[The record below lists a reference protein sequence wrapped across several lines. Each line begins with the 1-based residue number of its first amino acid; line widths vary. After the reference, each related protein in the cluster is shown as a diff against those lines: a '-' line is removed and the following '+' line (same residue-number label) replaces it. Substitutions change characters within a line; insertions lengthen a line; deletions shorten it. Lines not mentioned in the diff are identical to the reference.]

1 METHKIPGNLHM
13 LRIFPKT
20 LEPTIGRP
28 AIEVASSDPEEIQ
41 QWKKEIEAVCV
52 LIETQQR
59 DQHRQ
64 ELIMKKKAQSKK
76 IALEMSNLVTYCRP
90 VHFQFEREQISLCDT
105 DFVLLMN
112 RAPLPSYSTSNSNDL
127 QTSVYI
133 MYGMMHCLKSCDISI
148 A

>member
-1 METHKIPGNLHM
+1 MFTPFPSLSSPCPSPLHSSIPLPVPLPYAGVIMETQKIPGNLHL

-28 AIEVASSDPEEIQ
+28 AVEVASSDLEEIK
-41 QWKKEIEAVCV
+41 QWQKEIEAVRV

-64 ELIMKKKAQSKK
+64 ELIMKKKAQNKK

-90 VHFQFEREQISLCDT
+90 VHFQFDRDKGIMQGIDLLCRHAA
-105 DFVLLMN
+105 V
-112 RAPLPSYSTSNSNDL
+112 
-127 QTSVYI
+127 
-133 MYGMMHCLKSCDISI
+133 K
-148 A
+148 